1 MGKFLYAIV
10 FVVILPIALI
20 AWARATSP
28 AISLPTPHWPL
39 IGYSLAAIGLAI
51 ILESMR
57 ELWFKGGGLPMNA
70 YPPKRLV
77 KSGLYAFMPHPIY
90 AGFCAACC
98 GVSIATG
105 SSGGLWLVTPIAI
118 LGCIALVLGYE
129 GPALR
134 ARFGVSESRL
144 SAPEAGDL
152 PPSIGVRIW
161 MALLRGCER
170 IANSW
175 TCWQIGPVRI
185 INYAA
190 YAGLAA
196 AVGAFVSISLAGPPH
211 AWHIGTITL
220 AALIGAALS
229 EQLLVGSPTLLRP
242 FGYFGAV
249 AGAAAMLLVIALT
262 KGAGTFW
269 ALASAL
275 CVSAP
280 WVVIIGRLRCLVQGC
295 CHGGPSKSGHGIRY
309 RHPLSRACRIAN
321 LHNIPTN
328 PTPLYSMIS
337 NFVISL
343 VLASLWSL
351 SAPLSMI
358 AGLYLV
364 LAGLA
369 RFVEESLRGEPQTKT
384 VAGLHT
390 YQWFAIVSV
399 IAGACLTAMP
409 TPHTSATFDPSW
421 PALYWAIGI
430 GILYA
435 CAMGVDFPKSNRLYS
450 RLT

>member
-1 MGKFLYAIV
+1 MGKILYAIV
-10 FVVILPIALI
+10 FVVLLPIALI
-20 AWARATSP
+20 AWARATSS
-28 AISLPTPHWPL
+28 AVTLSTPHWPI
-39 IGYSLAAIGLAI
+39 IGYSLATIGIGA

-70 YPPKRLV
+70 YPPKRFV
-77 KSGLYAFMPHPIY
+77 QSGLYALIPHPIY
-90 AGFCAACC
+90 AGFCAACL
-98 GVSIATG
+98 GLSLASG
-105 SSGGLWLVTPIAI
+105 SSGGLWLVTPIVI
-118 LGCIALVLGYE
+118 LGCIALVKGYE

-134 ARFGVSESRL
+134 ARFGVSESPFPT
-144 SAPEAGDL
+144 PEAGKL
-152 PPSIGVRIW
+152 PSLGVRFW
-161 MALLRGCER
+161 LLLLRGCER

-196 AVGAFVSISLAGPPH
+196 ATGAAISILLAGSEH
-211 AWHIGTITL
+211 AWNIGGVAL

-242 FGYFGAV
+242 FGYYGAI
-249 AGAAAMLLVIALT
+249 AGAAAALLFIALT
-262 KGAGTFW
+262 QKVDAFW
-269 ALASAL
+269 VLTAAL

-295 CHGGPSKSGHGIRY
+295 CHGAPSKSAIGIRY

-321 LHNIPTN
+321 LHNIPTY
-328 PTPLYSMIS
+328 PTPLYSMIA
-337 NFVISL
+337 NLVIGL
-343 VLASLWSL
+343 VLARLWTI

-369 RFVEESLRGEPQTKT
+369 RFVEESLRGEPQTRT
-384 VAGLHT
+384 IAGLHT
-390 YQWFAIVSV
+390 YQWFAVVSV
-399 IAGACLTAMP
+399 IVGACMTAVS
-409 TPHTSATFDPSW
+409 TPHASAMLDASW
-421 PALYWAIGI
+421 PALYLAIGI
-430 GILYA
+430 GTAYA

>member
-1 MGKFLYAIV
+1 MGKFLYAIT
-10 FVVILPIALI
+10 FVILLPIALV
-20 AWARATSP
+20 AWARATSS
-28 AISLPTPHWPL
+28 AITLPTPRVP
-39 IGYSLAAIGLAI
+39 IVGYSLAAIGIAI

-70 YPPKRLV
+70 YPPARLV
-77 KSGLYAFMPHPIY
+77 KSGLYALIPHPIY
-90 AGFCAACC
+90 AGFCAACFGC
-98 GVSIATG
+98 SIATG
-105 SSGGLWLVTPIAI
+105 SSGGLWLVTPIVI
-118 LGCIALVLGYE
+118 LGCIALVKGYE

-134 ARFGVSESRL
+134 ARFPES
-144 SAPEAGDL
+144 L
-152 PPSIGVRIW
+152 PPTRSADAHPGSPPFHTRIW
-161 MALLRGCER
+161 LCGLRGCER

-175 TCWQIGPVRI
+175 TCWHIGPVRI

-196 AVGAFVSISLAGPPH
+196 AVGAFVSVSLAGPEH
-211 AWHIGTITL
+211 AWHICGIAL

-229 EQLLVGSPTLLRP
+229 EQVLVGSPTLLRP
-242 FGYFGAV
+242 FGYFGAI
-249 AGAAAMLLVIALT
+249 AGAASALIAIALIQ
-262 KGAGTFW
+262 GVERFW
-269 ALASAL
+269 ILAAAL
-275 CVSAP
+275 CVAAP

-295 CHGGPSKSGHGIRY
+295 CHGRACESGMGIRY

-321 LHNIPTN
+321 LYNISTH

-337 NFVISL
+337 NVGIGL
-343 VLASLWSL
+343 VLAGLWSV
-351 SAPLSMI
+351 SAQHSMI

-390 YQWFAIVSV
+390 YQWFAVISV
-399 IAGACLTAMP
+399 IAGAWLTSVSTTCA
-409 TPHTSATFDPSW
+409 SALIEWNWS
-421 PALYWAIGI
+421 AAYMAIGV
-430 GILYA
+430 GAVYA
-435 CAMGVDFPKSNRLYS
+435 FAMGIDFPKSNRLYS